1 MGFLQGTELYSTAVT
16 PDKPDLQFDAQINAT
31 LQAKYDAGYNRASEL
46 YGSILNPSV
55 TREDSKAAKEEYL
68 KTVEAS
74 LKRAGK
80 IDYSIDQNVASVENL
95 FKGIY
100 SNKMLLKDVVWTKNY
115 EDELQRAEMFKE
127 SKDSEKAGGSYWDE
141 GVKYLQY
148 KRKEFQE
155 AGVDQMMNFE
165 DVKFVPYNS
174 VMNDA
179 IATMKKA
186 NLSMEYDKI
195 SGGYKIT
202 TKNGEQLRSPLTA
215 LFEQTLGRDPKF
227 IEMFKVKSYVDR
239 KDWVYSKLANKE
251 YSNESEAQL
260 NYMNAK
266 AQRNLQ
272 QVDNT
277 LSELD
282 IDRTIL
288 NQRIEYLKSEYK
300 KNSFQEGS
308 DLYNELVGLS
318 NLKQNADMATEY
330 ITKLHGISSSGN
342 LGSLNVALDDFDNQN
357 AYSYFNDEISKSV
370 NVLINQDSK
379 VTKTADEF
387 ALKTFQSNLNLREM
401 AQQHSYNVV
410 EENTKQANRIALAA
424 VKSTGADDDASTDA
438 KINDAVTE
446 VANYSVNNSGYSK
459 YLKLKPN
466 ASESEFGEA
475 LNDPENVNHS
485 LAKKVYKDA
494 QDSKIKLKRDANLLS
509 LKAGRSVSFPEVVK
523 LNELVS
529 NDFIAINGGDL
540 NVFLESTFKDLSQK
554 YNIPYTE
561 ELRKKIAEKAQSG
574 KYDNLSLSEL
584 FNISK

>member
-227 IEMFKVKSYVDR
+227 VEMFKVKSYVDR

-357 AYSYFNDEISKSV
+357 AYSYFDEEIKKSV

-424 VKSTGADDDASTDA
+424 VKSTDVDASVDA

-446 VANYSVNNSGYSK
+446 VTNYSVNNKAYAK
-459 YLKLKPN
+459 YLKLKAT

-475 LNDPENVNHS
+475 LNDPKNENHS
-485 LAKKVYKDA
+485 LAKKVYKEA
-494 QDSKIKLKRDANLLS
+494 QDSKIKLKRDANLLN

>member
-68 KTVEAS
+68 KAVEAS

-80 IDYSIDQNVASVENL
+80 IDYSIDQNITSVENL

-251 YSNESEAQL
+251 YSSESEAQL

-300 KNSFQEGS
+300 KNSFKEGS
-308 DLYNELVGLS
+308 DLYNELIGLS

-330 ITKLHGISSSGN
+330 ITKLHGISNSGN
-342 LGSLNVALDDFDNQN
+342 LSSLNVALDDFDNQN

-410 EENTKQANRIALAA
+410 EENTKQANRIALAT
-424 VKSTGADDDASTDA
+424 VKSNESNDDANTDV
-438 KINDAVTE
+438 KINDAITDVT
-446 VANYSVNNSGYSK
+446 NYSVNNSSYAK

-475 LNDPENVNHS
+475 LNNPEDENHS
-485 LAKKVYKDA
+485 LAKKVYKEA
-494 QDSKIKLKRDANLLS
+494 QDSKIKLKRAANLLS

-523 LNELVS
+523 LNELES
-529 NDFIAINGGDL
+529 KDFITINGGDL
-540 NVFLESTFKDLSQK
+540 NLFIESTFKNLSQK

-561 ELRKKIAEKAQSG
+561 KLRKKIAQNAQSG

>member
-68 KTVEAS
+68 KAVEAS

-80 IDYSIDQNVASVENL
+80 IDYSIDQNITSVENL

-155 AGVDQMMNFE
+155 ASVDQMMNFE

-202 TKNGEQLRSPLTA
+202 TKNGEQLRNPLTA

-251 YSNESEAQL
+251 YSSESEAQL

-300 KNSFQEGS
+300 KNSFREGS

-342 LGSLNVALDDFDNQN
+342 LSSLNVALDDFDNQN

-410 EENTKQANRIALAA
+410 EENTKQANRIALAV
-424 VKSTGADDDASTDA
+424 VKSTAVDDDASTDA
-438 KINDAVTE
+438 KINDAIMEVT
-446 VANYSVNNSGYSK
+446 NYSVNNSAYSK

-466 ASESEFGEA
+466 ASESEFGKA
-475 LNDPENVNHS
+475 LNNPTNVNHS
-485 LAKKVYKDA
+485 LAKKVYKEA

-523 LNELVS
+523 LNELES
-529 NDFIAINGGDL
+529 KDFITINGGDL
-540 NVFLESTFKDLSQK
+540 NLFIESTFKNLSQR

-561 ELRKKIAEKAQSG
+561 KLRKKIAQNAQSG